1 VVAEKKPMKLGE
13 LLISAQLLTTEQLS
27 LAIQAAGQRSLPIG
41 KILTMS
47 GTLTELVLHEA
58 IQAQSLVKDK
68 HLASDSAVAAL
79 KLVAARQITLDEALT
94 QIGAPRNSQFRTAK
108 LGDILM
114 AAQFVTENQVREA
127 MRASDETGLP
137 LGRILVLGQNL
148 SEEMVSAALTAQV
161 LLRDQRISFE
171 QAIEGLKVARHK
183 RMRVEDALAEQG
195 YIAPPTKQKIKLG
208 ELYMLAELIL
218 ETDLMVSLERGLS
231 NHKPLGQIFLESGLS
246 DQEVLD
252 ASLSLQ
258 EMVANGSLNAL
269 QAARALRQV
278 ALQRFS
284 LAQALA
290 EIQAVKPEPDDP
302 YQLGSILQA
311 AGIVSNGD
319 IKKAVEMS
327 IKNSGLF
334 GRMLQ
339 AAGVIDDELL
349 NSSLR
354 AQFLLR
360 EGLLG
365 MEQAIIALNQCRQT
379 GEAFD
384 KVAQQLGWTFQT
396 HTSV

>member
-1 VVAEKKPMKLGE
+1 MKLGE
-13 LLISAQLLTTEQLS
+13 LLISANLLTTEQLS

-47 GTLTELVLHEA
+47 GTLSELVLHEA
-58 IQAQSLVKDK
+58 IQAQSLVKDN
-68 HLASDSAVAAL
+68 HLASDSAVKAMR
-79 KLVAARQITLDEALT
+79 LVAARQVTLDEALR
-94 QIGAPRNSQFRTAK
+94 QIGAPQNNQIPTAK
-108 LGDILM
+108 LGEILI
-114 AAQFVTENQVREA
+114 AAHFVTENQVREA

-161 LLRDQRISFE
+161 LLRDQRISFA
-171 QAIEGLKVARHK
+171 QAVEGLKVARQK

-195 YIAPPTKQKIKLG
+195 YIPPPTKQKIKLG

-231 NHKPLGQIFLESGLS
+231 NHKPIGQIFLESGLS

-252 ASLSLQ
+252 AALSLQ

-290 EIQAVKPEPDDP
+290 EIQAVKSEPDDP
-302 YQLGSILQA
+302 YLLGTILRA

-319 IKKAVEMS
+319 IKKAVDMS

-339 AAGVIDDELL
+339 AAGIIDDEFL

-365 MEQAIIALNQCRQT
+365 MDQAIIALNQCRQT
-379 GEAFD
+379 GQSFD
-384 KVAQQLGWTFQT
+384 KVAQQLGWTF
-396 HTSV
+396 HARTSV